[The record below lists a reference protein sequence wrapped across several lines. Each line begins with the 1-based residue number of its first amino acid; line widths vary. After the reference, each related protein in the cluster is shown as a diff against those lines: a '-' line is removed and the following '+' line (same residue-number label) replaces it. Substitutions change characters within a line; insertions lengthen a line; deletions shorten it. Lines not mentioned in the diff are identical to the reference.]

1 MTTLKII
8 RRDGTA
14 RVVNGDAG
22 RSVMEAIRDNGV
34 DDVLALCGGCC
45 CCATCHIY
53 VDPQFAG
60 LLPPMNDDEKDLLD
74 SLSHRDERS
83 RLSCQL
89 ELTAALDGMTIV
101 IAPED

>member
-1 MTTLKII
+1 MTTLKIV

-14 RVVNGDAG
+14 CTVVGDQG
-22 RSVMEAIRDNGV
+22 RSAMEAMRDNGV

-45 CCATCHIY
+45 SCATCHVY
-53 VDPQFAG
+53 VDPQFGA

-74 SLSHRDERS
+74 SLSHRNERS

-89 ELTAALDGMTIV
+89 KLTAGLDGMTIA
-101 IAPED
+101 IAPEE